1 MIDFRDNKKGYSA
14 IIYVLESN
22 NSVLVHFDGFT
33 DILEAK
39 MFSNHLI
46 NDLGIEQL
54 NIPVGETIHQ
64 GGFV

>member
-33 DILEAK
+33 DLVEAK
-39 MFSNHLI
+39 MFSNHLMD
-46 NDLGIEQL
+46 DLGIEQL
-54 NIPVGETIHQ
+54 NIPVGETIH
-64 GGFV
+64 

>member
-39 MFSNHLI
+39 MFSNHLMY
-46 NDLGIEQL
+46 DLGIEQL
-54 NIPVGETIHQ
+54 NIPVGETIH
-64 GGFV
+64 

>member
-33 DILEAK
+33 DILEAN
-39 MFSNHLI
+39 MFSTHLM

-54 NIPVGETIHQ
+54 NIPVGETIH
-64 GGFV
+64 

>member
-22 NSVLVHFDGFT
+22 NSVLVHFNGFT

-39 MFSNHLI
+39 MFSNHLMD
-46 NDLGIEQL
+46 DLGIEQL
-54 NIPVGETIHQ
+54 NIPVGETIH
-64 GGFV
+64 

>member
-33 DILEAK
+33 DLVEAK
-39 MFSNHLI
+39 MFSNHLMD
-46 NDLGIEQL
+46 DLGIEQL
-54 NIPVGETIHQ
+54 NIPVGDTIH
-64 GGFV
+64 

>member
-39 MFSNHLI
+39 MFSNHLM

-54 NIPVGETIHQ
+54 NIPVGETIH
-64 GGFV
+64 

>member
-39 MFSNHLI
+39 MFSNHLMD
-46 NDLGIEQL
+46 DLGIEQL
-54 NIPVGETIHQ
+54 NIPTGQTIH
-64 GGFV
+64 

>member
-22 NSVLVHFDGFT
+22 NSVLVHFDGLT

-39 MFSNHLI
+39 MFSNHLM

-54 NIPVGETIHQ
+54 NIPVGETIH
-64 GGFV
+64 

>member
-33 DILEAK
+33 DLVEAK
-39 MFSNHLI
+39 MFSNHLMD
-46 NDLGIEQL
+46 DLGIEQL
-54 NIPVGETIHQ
+54 KIPVGETIH
-64 GGFV
+64 

>member
-14 IIYVLESN
+14 IIYILESN

-39 MFSNHLI
+39 MFSNHLMD
-46 NDLGIEQL
+46 DLGIEQL
-54 NIPVGETIHQ
+54 NIPVGETIH
-64 GGFV
+64 

>member
-39 MFSNHLI
+39 MFSNHLMD
-46 NDLGIEQL
+46 DLGIEQL
-54 NIPVGETIHQ
+54 NIPVGETIH
-64 GGFV
+64 

>member
-39 MFSNHLI
+39 MFSNHLMD
-46 NDLGIEQL
+46 DLGIERL
-54 NIPVGETIHQ
+54 NIPTGQTIH
-64 GGFV
+64 

>member
-33 DILEAK
+33 DLVEAK
-39 MFSNHLI
+39 MFSNHLM

-54 NIPVGETIHQ
+54 NIPVGETIH
-64 GGFV
+64 